1 MSIELEKE
9 SKRDEMS
16 NMNSNTIPTDTIDET
31 ILEKQN
37 LFAHP
42 FSFEESTYFL

>member
-16 NMNSNTIPTDTIDET
+16 DMNSNTIPTEAIDET
-31 ILEKQN
+31 KK
-37 LFAHP
+37 
-42 FSFEESTYFL
+42 

>member
-16 NMNSNTIPTDTIDET
+16 NMNSNTIPIEDID
-31 ILEKQN
+31 I
-37 LFAHP
+37 
-42 FSFEESTYFL
+42 YFVLTSYRINYVN